1 MIINKDY
8 TVGDTVRVKPDLC
21 LGIYDGLLFA
31 REMLRYRGQVFVV
44 ESTTEKGNYRLRGI
58 RGYVCNDEMLEPY
71 CEPGVEFD
79 IPYNTT
85 EINSYLKSGG
95 NIFDIF
101 IEKEVNSV

>member
-8 TVGDTVRVKPDLC
+8 TVGDTVLVKPDLC
-21 LGIYDGLLFA
+21 IGDYGGLMFV
-31 REMLRYRGQVFVV
+31 RDMLRYRGQVFVV
-44 ESTTEKGNYRLRGI
+44 KGTNHNGNYCLSGI
-58 RGYVCNDEMLEPY
+58 RGYVFNDEMLEPY

-101 IEKEVNSV
+101 TEKEVNPV

>member
-21 LGIYDGLLFA
+21 IGDYGGLMFV
-31 REMLRYRGQVFVV
+31 RDMLQYRGQEFVV
-44 ESTTEKGNYRLRGI
+44 IGTNHNGNYRLSGI
-58 RGYVCNDEMLEPY
+58 RGYVFNDEMLEPD

-101 IEKEVNSV
+101 TEKEVNSV